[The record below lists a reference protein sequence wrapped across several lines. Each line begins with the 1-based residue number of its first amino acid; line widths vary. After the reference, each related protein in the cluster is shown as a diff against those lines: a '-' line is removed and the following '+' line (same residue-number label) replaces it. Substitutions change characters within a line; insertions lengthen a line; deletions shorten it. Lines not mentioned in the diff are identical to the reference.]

1 MILAFGSLLS
11 ISICRQERLAI
22 IMNAFWLKIAG
33 IVIVILGVIVLI
45 NVFSSSK
52 PEVEGEH
59 KPKTYYE
66 QIREDDERLRA
77 DPKPKQPPVGKQ
89 GPEAEEPVKPE
100 FKELSQED
108 ELQAQKL
115 YEWALTQ
122 RKMGRLPGLG
132 YKKMV
137 DACREIIQKYPDS
150 EYAFKAKRMLA
161 DIPVRYR
168 PQYGITEEE
177 IDLGDWK

>member
-1 MILAFGSLLS
+1 
-11 ISICRQERLAI
+11 
-22 IMNAFWLKIAG
+22 MNTFWLKIAG
-33 IVIVILGVIVLI
+33 IVVVILGVIVLI
-45 NVFSSSK
+45 NVFSSSE
-52 PEVEGEH
+52 PEAEQEH

-66 QIREDDERLRA
+66 QIRKDDERLRA
-77 DPKPKQPPVGKQ
+77 GPKLKRPLTTKQ
-89 GPEAEEPVKPE
+89 GSEVERPVKPQ
-100 FKELSQED
+100 FKKLSLED
-108 ELQAQKL
+108 EMQAKKL
-115 YEWALTQ
+115 FEWALSQ

-137 DACREIIQKYPDS
+137 DACREIIERWPDS